1 MKKLLYLAIP
11 ALLMTACGEKK
22 YSIEGK
28 TTGEYEGKLA
38 LLQNSKGETLDS
50 CIVADSAFAF
60 TGASEGQGIYSW
72 RKPTYRYWYRTE
84 QTLPLT

>member
-38 LLQNSKGETLDS
+38 LLQ
-50 CIVADSAFAF
+50 IFFALHF
-60 TGASEGQGIYSW
+60 VS
-72 RKPTYRYWYRTE
+72 R
-84 QTLPLT
+84 LLF